1 MLILMIYAYPKD
13 RLVYFSCARKLSFM
27 ASDLALLAFM
37 FKLLYD
43 IHTYETWICG
53 LLTYSMVQS
62 PS

>member
-1 MLILMIYAYPKD
+1 MK
-13 RLVYFSCARKLSFM
+13 LVIDGLRSSI
-27 ASDLALLAFM
+27 LAFM

-53 LLTYSMVQS
+53 LLMCQISHGSLTTTDE